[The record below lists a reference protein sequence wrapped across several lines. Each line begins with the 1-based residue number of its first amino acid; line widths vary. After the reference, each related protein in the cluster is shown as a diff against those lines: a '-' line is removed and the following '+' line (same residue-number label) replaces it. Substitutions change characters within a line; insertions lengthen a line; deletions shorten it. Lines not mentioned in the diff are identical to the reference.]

1 MKTLDL
7 LRPVVLVCALIG
19 MSAIRAQQQPLQHP
33 VSATTPLSRLIE
45 EAKSANP
52 QVLAAIHAYKA
63 AANVPKRA
71 AALPDTQVML
81 QHLSVGSPRPFA
93 GYTNSD
99 FAYIGIGAAQEFPYP
114 GKRKLR
120 AEVAAIEAESLQA
133 QAEFTSREVIERLKA
148 AYFRL
153 GYLQQAIE
161 VLQHHDQVLGDV
173 QQIIESHYRVG
184 QGNQQ
189 EVLRAQLQHTK
200 ILQEITMTSREH
212 GQLQA
217 ELKQLLKRPQ
227 DSVDIVAEPLTE
239 RTLSYSSSQLMQL
252 AQQQNPEIH
261 SQQAMLKQTESQVIL
276 AKKEFLPD
284 FSLQY
289 MY

>member
-71 AALPDTQVML
+71 AALPDTQLMV

-99 FAYIGIGAAQEFPYP
+99 FAYIGIGASQEFPYP

-120 AEVAAIEAESLQA
+120 AEVALREADALQARSESSTRQVIESLK
-133 QAEFTSREVIERLKA
+133 T

-153 GYLQQAIE
+153 AY
-161 VLQHHDQVLGDV
+161 V
-173 QQIIESHYRVG
+173 QE
-184 QGNQQ
+184 
-189 EVLRAQLQHTK
+189 
-200 ILQEITMTSREH
+200 
-212 GQLQA
+212 
-217 ELKQLLKRPQ
+217 
-227 DSVDIVAEPLTE
+227 
-239 RTLSYSSSQLMQL
+239 
-252 AQQQNPEIH
+252 
-261 SQQAMLKQTESQVIL
+261 
-276 AKKEFLPD
+276 
-284 FSLQY
+284 
-289 MY
+289 